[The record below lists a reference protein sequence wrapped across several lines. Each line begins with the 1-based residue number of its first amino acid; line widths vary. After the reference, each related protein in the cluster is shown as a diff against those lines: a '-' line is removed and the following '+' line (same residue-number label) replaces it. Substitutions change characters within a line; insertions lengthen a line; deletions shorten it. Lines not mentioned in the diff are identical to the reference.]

1 MHGQR
6 IGQFRTFNK
15 PMVFHPIVRFA
26 FILVLALG
34 IAIHGHA
41 QTGTFA
47 GTVTEELDGKP
58 QGLPFANVQLIGTSI
73 GASTDFD
80 GKYSFTAPAGK
91 YRIVVSHVGHEND
104 TMNVELKNAQTLE
117 LNLTMRQSSI
127 AIAAVTV
134 AAARI
139 TGTEMSLITD
149 IRNSGTL
156 VTGMTEQQIRETQ
169 DRTAAD
175 LVRRI
180 PGITIM
186 DGRFIFVRGLAE
198 RYNRVLIY
206 DLGTPSIEPDRKA
219 FSFNMLSSSVLERML
234 IYKTGSPE
242 LPGDFAGGT
251 VRIITRSQAE
261 ARKVSLDYSL
271 GMRVGTTFENK
282 LSGPRSSTDG
292 LGFDDGARSLPDGLA
307 ANLSAIQSPQ
317 IRENETRKFQ
327 NLWATEE
334 TMVIPDQNLRITYS
348 DLIKG
353 GKSKVQVST
362 VNSLAYGLS
371 TRSFTAE
378 NNSYLNFIDSLGR
391 SEPIYNYQD
400 ASLQENARIGV
411 LSNWGFA
418 IGPNH
423 RIDFRNTFD
432 QLGVN
437 ETVLRTGT
445 HDLENREDRNYNF
458 RYRSNSVYNGQLA
471 GRHRFRED
479 RWIYEWA
486 LGYSYAGREEPDFR
500 KVRYRRNAGTDDA
513 FRLVLP
519 PGAST
524 FDAGR
529 FYSNLAEHV
538 IAARQHVE
546 WMAYSKG
553 KHAVSLFGG
562 VFYERK
568 DRAFKARWMSYVAGN
583 QAQFDQ
589 SILFQPIDSVFSTAN
604 VNATNGL
611 VMAEGTN
618 ESDAYTATNDL
629 FAAYLGTET
638 VLWDNLKLRGGVR
651 IEQNT
656 QRLESGQNLQPVS
669 VNLALLSVLPSLN
682 ITVTKGKMLF
692 RAAYFRSVNRPEFR
706 ELAPFTYYDF
716 ELNNTLAGN
725 PSLTV
730 PDIHNTDLGWE
741 WFGKGTNLLR
751 VAAFYKYFI
760 RPIETVFEAAGGAGT
775 NSFRFRNAESG
786 YSAGLELELRYGLNN
801 LTDARFVRDLSIIAN
816 GSYIFSGV
824 DLGNVA
830 AQATN
835 RPMMGQ
841 APYIANAGLYYAN
854 TKAGLSVN
862 VVYNVVGPRLFAA
875 GSAFDPDIYEMPR
888 HMLDI
893 NLRKGLG
900 KRFEVYANVKNLLN
914 APFQLTQDSDA
925 NGSVNEVDETI
936 YRFRDGQLVQ
946 IGVQVN
952 L

>member
-1 MHGQR
+1 MGQ
-6 IGQFRTFNK
+6 IGT
-15 PMVFHPIVRFA
+15 
-26 FILVLALG
+26 L
-34 IAIHGHA
+34 
-41 QTGTFA
+41 A
-47 GTVTEELDGKP
+47 GTVTETIDGK
-58 QGLPFANVQLIGTSI
+58 QQALPFANVQLIGTSI

-80 GKYSFTAPAGK
+80 GKFSFTAPTGN
-91 YRIVVSHVGHEND
+91 YRLLVSHVGHEND
-104 TMNVELKNAQTLE
+104 TLDLTVKLGQAIDLNVAL
-117 LNLTMRQSSI
+117 RQSSI
-127 AIAAVTV
+127 ALAAVTV

-156 VTGMTEQQIRETQ
+156 VTGITEQQIRETQ

-186 DGRFIFVRGLAE
+186 DGRFIFVRGLGE
-198 RYNRVLIY
+198 RYNRVLIH

-261 ARKVSLDYSL
+261 ARRISIDYSL
-271 GMRVGTTFENK
+271 GARIGTSFENR
-282 LSGPRSSTDG
+282 LSGPRSSTDDI
-292 LGFDDGARSLPDGLA
+292 GFDDGARALPDGLA
-307 ANLSAIQSPQ
+307 ANLSAIQSSQ

-327 NLWATEE
+327 NLWATKQ
-334 TMVIPDQNLRITYS
+334 TTVIPDQNLRITYA
-348 DLIKG
+348 DFIKG
-353 GKSKVQVST
+353 GNGKLRVST
-362 VNSLAYGLS
+362 VNSLAYGRN

-378 NNSYLNFIDSLGR
+378 NNSYLNYIDSLGR
-391 SEPIYNYQD
+391 SEPIYTYSD
-400 ASLQENARIGV
+400 ASLQENVRLGV

-418 IGPNH
+418 VGENH
-423 RIDFRNTFD
+423 RIDLRNTFD

-437 ETVLRTGT
+437 ETVLRTGI

-471 GRHRFRED
+471 GRHRFRQD

-500 KVRYRRNAGTDDA
+500 KVRYRRNAGSDDV

-529 FYSNLAEHV
+529 FYSNLSEHV
-538 IAARQHVE
+538 ISARQHIE
-546 WMAYSKG
+546 WLVHSKE

-568 DRAFKARWMSYVAGN
+568 DRAFNARWMSYVAGN
-583 QAQFDQ
+583 QTQFDQ
-589 SILFQPIDSVFSTAN
+589 SILFQPIDSVFGADNLS
-604 VNATNGL
+604 ATNGL

-629 FAAYLGTET
+629 FASYIGTET

-656 QRLESGQNLQPVS
+656 QRLESGQNLQPVR
-669 VNLALLSVLPSLN
+669 VNLALLSILPSLN
-682 ITVTKGKMLF
+682 VTVTRGKMLF

-725 PSLTV
+725 PTLTV
-730 PDIHNTDLGWE
+730 PDIHNADLGWE
-741 WFGKGTNLLR
+741 WFGKGTDLIR
-751 VAAFYKYFI
+751 VSGFYKYFI

-786 YSAGLELELRYGLNN
+786 YSAGLELELRYGFRN
-801 LTDARFVRDLSIIAN
+801 LTDAPFLRDLSLIAN
-816 GSYIFSGV
+816 GSYILSGV
-824 DLGNVA
+824 NLGDVA

-841 APYIANAGLYYAN
+841 APYIANAGLYYSN
-854 TKAGLSVN
+854 EKISLSVN

-893 NLRKGLG
+893 NVRKAIG

-914 APFQLTQDSDA
+914 APFALIQDSDK
-925 NGSVNEVDETI
+925 NGAINDVDEAI

>member
-1 MHGQR
+1 MAGR
-6 IGQFRTFNK
+6 ETGQFRAAQS
-15 PMVFHPIVRFA
+15 PMIFPSQLRLPLAVVVA
-26 FILVLALG
+26 FGLA
-34 IAIHGHA
+34 AQCQA
-41 QTGTFA
+41 QTGLVA
-47 GTVTEELDGKP
+47 GSVAETVDGKKL
-58 QGLPFANVQLIGTSI
+58 GLPFANVQLVGTSI

-80 GKYSFTAPAGK
+80 GKFSFSAPVGK
-91 YRIVVSHVGHEND
+91 YRLLTSHVGHEND
-104 TMNVELKNAQTLE
+104 TLELELVAGRPVELNIMLG
-117 LNLTMRQSSI
+117 QSSV
-127 AIAAVTV
+127 AVAAVTI

-198 RYNRVLIY
+198 RYNRVLMH

-219 FSFNMLSSSVLERML
+219 FSFNMLSSSILERML

-251 VRIITRSQAE
+251 VRILTRSQAE
-261 ARKVSLDYSL
+261 GRRINLDYSL
-271 GMRVGTTFENK
+271 GMRVGTTFEQH

-292 LGFDDGARSLPDGLA
+292 LGFDDGSRGLPDGLA
-307 ANLSAIQSPQ
+307 ANLSAIQSAQ
-317 IRENETRKFQ
+317 IRENETRRFQ
-327 NLWATEE
+327 NLWATEQ
-334 TMVIPDQNLRITYS
+334 TTVIPDQNLRFSYS
-348 DLIKG
+348 DLIKSK
-353 GKSKVQVST
+353 GKLTVST
-362 VNSLAYGLS
+362 VNSLAYGRS
-371 TRSFTAE
+371 TRAFTAE
-378 NNSYLNFIDSLGR
+378 NNSYLNFIDTLGR
-391 SEPIYNYQD
+391 SESIYNYSD
-400 ASLQENARIGV
+400 ASLQEQVRLGV

-418 IGPNH
+418 IGADH

-437 ETVLRTGT
+437 ETVLRTGI
-445 HDLENREDRNYNF
+445 HDIENREDRNYNF

-471 GRHRFRED
+471 GRHRFLSD
-479 RWIYEWA
+479 RWKYEWA
-486 LGYSYAGREEPDFR
+486 LGYAYAGREEPDFR
-500 KVRYRRNAGTDDA
+500 KVRYRRTRGTDGP

-529 FYSNLAEHV
+529 FYSTLTEHIISV
-538 IAARQHVE
+538 RQHAE
-546 WMAYSKG
+546 WMAFSKG
-553 KHAVSLFGG
+553 RHAVSLFGG
-562 VFYERK
+562 AFYERK
-568 DRAFKARWMSYVAGN
+568 DRQFQARWMSYVAGN
-583 QAQFDQ
+583 TSQFQ
-589 SILFQPIDSVFSTAN
+589 QGILFQPIDSVFRPEN
-604 VNATNGL
+604 INATSGL
-611 VMAEGTN
+611 LMAEGTN
-618 ESDAYTATNDL
+618 QSDAYIASNDL
-629 FAAYLGTET
+629 FAGYIGTET

-656 QRLESGQNLQPVS
+656 QRLESGQNLQPIV
-669 VNLALLSVLPSLN
+669 VNLPLLSVLPSLN

-725 PSLTV
+725 PNLTV
-730 PDIHNTDLGWE
+730 PDIHNADLGWE
-741 WFGKGTNLLR
+741 WFGKGTDLLR
-751 VAAFYKYFI
+751 VAVFYKYFI

-786 YSAGLELELRYGLNN
+786 YSAGVEAEFRYGLRN
-801 LTDARFVRDLSIIAN
+801 LTDVAFIRDISLIAN
-816 GSYIFSGV
+816 GSYILSGV
-824 DLGNVA
+824 NLGDVA
-830 AQATN
+830 GQDRN

-841 APYIANAGLYYAN
+841 APYIANAGLYYQN
-854 TKAGLSVN
+854 EKAVLSVN

-888 HMLDI
+888 HMLDL

-900 KRFEVYANVKNLLN
+900 KRFEVYASVKNILN
-914 APFQLTQDSDA
+914 APFALIQDSDR
-925 NGSVNEVDETI
+925 NGIVNEVDEAI
-936 YRFRDGQLVQ
+936 FHFRDGQL
-946 IGVQVN
+946 ITLGVVVN

>member
-1 MHGQR
+1 MTIR
-6 IGQFRTFNK
+6 PFLRSAI
-15 PMVFHPIVRFA
+15 A
-26 FILVLALG
+26 LLAL
-34 IAIHGHA
+34 ATTTAQLSA
-41 QTGTFA
+41 QTASVSGSISEEIA
-47 GTVTEELDGKP
+47 GKKEPV
-58 QGLPFANVQLIGTSI
+58 PFANVQLLGTSI

-80 GKYSFTAPAGK
+80 GKYAFSAQAGR
-91 YRIVVSHVGHEND
+91 YRMVVSHVGHQSD
-104 TMNVELKNAQTLE
+104 TVVVELVVGKPLVIDLTL
-117 LNLTMRQSSI
+117 RQSSI
-127 AIAAVTV
+127 AVEAVTV
-134 AAARI
+134 AATRI

-198 RYNRVLIY
+198 RYNRVLMH

-219 FSFNMLSSSVLERML
+219 FSFNMLSSSILERML

-261 ARKVSLDYSL
+261 ARRVSIDYST
-271 GMRVGTTFENK
+271 GIRVGTTFEQH
-282 LSGPRSSTDG
+282 LSGPRSSTDAI
-292 LGFDDGARSLPDGLA
+292 GFDDGSRALPEGLA
-307 ANLSAIQSPQ
+307 TNLSAIQSPQ
-317 IRENETRKFQ
+317 IRENETRRFQ
-327 NLWATEE
+327 NLWATEQV
-334 TMVIPDQNLRITYS
+334 TIIPDQNLRFSYA

-353 GKSKVQVST
+353 KGKVTIST
-362 VNSLAYGLS
+362 VNSLAYGRS
-371 TRSFTAE
+371 TRAFTAE
-378 NNSYLNFIDSLGR
+378 NNSYLNFIDTLGR
-391 SEPIYNYQD
+391 SEPIYAYSD
-400 ASLQENARIGV
+400 AALQENVRLGV
-411 LSNWGFA
+411 LSNWGFT
-418 IGPNH
+418 IGADH

-437 ETVLRTGT
+437 ETVLRTGI
-445 HDLENREDRNYNF
+445 HDIENREDRNYNF

-471 GRHRFRED
+471 GRHRFRSD
-479 RWIYEWA
+479 RWKYEWA
-486 LGYSYAGREEPDFR
+486 LGYAYAGRDEPDFR
-500 KVRYRRNAGTDDA
+500 KVRYRRNRGTEDP

-529 FYSNLAEHV
+529 FYSSLSEHIISV
-538 IAARQHVE
+538 RQHAE
-546 WMAYSKG
+546 WLAHSKG

-568 DRAFKARWMSYVAGN
+568 DRTFQARWMSYGAGN
-583 QAQFDQ
+583 LPQFDQ
-589 SILFQPIDSVFSTAN
+589 SILFQSIDSVFRPEN
-604 VNATNGL
+604 INATTGL
-611 VMAEGTN
+611 LMAEGTN
-618 ESDAYTATNDL
+618 ESDAYTASNDL
-629 FAAYLGTET
+629 IAGYIGTET
-638 VLWDNLKLRGGVR
+638 VLWDNLKLRGGLR

-656 QRLESGQNLQPVS
+656 QRLESGQNLQPVV
-669 VNLALLSVLPSLN
+669 VNLPVLSLLPSLN
-682 ITVTKGKMLF
+682 ITLTKGKMLF
-692 RAAYFRSVNRPEFR
+692 RGSYFRSVNRPEFR

-725 PSLTV
+725 PALTV
-730 PDIHNTDLGWE
+730 PDIHNADLGWE
-741 WFGKGTNLLR
+741 WFGKGTDLLR
-751 VAAFYKYFI
+751 VSAFYKYFI

-786 YSAGLELELRYGLNN
+786 YSAGAEVEFRYGLRN
-801 LTDARFVRDLSIIAN
+801 LTDVAFVRDISIIAN
-816 GSYIFSGV
+816 GSYILSGV
-824 DLGNVA
+824 NLGDVA
-830 AQATN
+830 AQDRN

-841 APYIANAGLYYAN
+841 APYIANAGLYYSN
-854 TKAGLSVN
+854 EKAALSVN

-888 HMLDI
+888 HMLDLNI
-893 NLRKGLG
+893 RKGLG
-900 KRFEVYANVKNLLN
+900 KRFEVYGSVKNILN
-914 APFQLTQDSDA
+914 APFALLQDSDR
-925 NGSVNEVDETI
+925 NGTVNEVDEAI
-936 YRFRDGQLVQ
+936 FRFRDGQLIQ